1 MTRNCPAG
9 IAIVQIVRITD
20 MEILDPLGDSTGLDA
35 EMWQKITKLQRRKAG
50 ISATSNRTDWINP
63 FVMLRKQDSG

>member
-1 MTRNCPAG
+1 
-9 IAIVQIVRITD
+9 